1 MSANFAAAYSGTI
14 GKENAGRQFN
24 TRLKM
29 NIHDFIS
36 EYNNNERL
44 MKDLF
49 RRKRDAKNSKTGN
62 ERYIKDVKEKLRT
75 LRNRQAVIER
85 VLYGKYDLI
94 PIYSKKLIR
103 PTAV

>member
-1 MSANFAAAYSGTI
+1 
-14 GKENAGRQFN
+14 
-24 TRLKM
+24 M

-36 EYNNNERL
+36 EYNNNKRL

-62 ERYIKDVKEKLRT
+62 ERYNKDVKERLRT
-75 LRNRQAVIER
+75 LRNRQAIIER

-94 PIYSKKLIR
+94 PIYNRKLFR

>member
-49 RRKRDAKNSKTGN
+49 RRKRDAKNSKTGD
-62 ERYIKDVKEKLRT
+62 ERYIKDVKERIKAHDKLWK
-75 LRNRQAVIER
+75 QATR
-85 VLYGKYDLI
+85 KFFLYLANHYEGWWD
-94 PIYSKKLIR
+94 
-103 PTAV
+103 